1 MKLVEKAGLVLIVA
15 GLGALVGY
23 GLYQT
28 FTALAGAED
37 VPLLIRIALPA
48 AAVGLVFVVVA
59 VLVDRLRRRKAET
72 FEEVDY

>member
-1 MKLVEKAGLVLIVA
+1 MKLIEKAGVVLIVA

-23 GLYQT
+23 GLYEA
-28 FTALAGAED
+28 FAALAGAED

-59 VLVDRLRRRKAET
+59 VLVDRLRRRKDET
-72 FEEVDY
+72 FEEADY